1 MYAICLYSCT
11 YSLHLC
17 MYVCVYVCLRAS
29 CILSLHLFCAMHVR
43 IPMPFWCT
51 YDCLMCLMCCLICLI
66 MSCILRLSYMYCLL
80 WGCLDVRSSLSS
92 DCDVVH
98 ASVAKQHAQVN
109 CRPAFCWQQSNACS
123 PSTHEEY
130 SISIY
135 QPAFCWSQSR
145 EQHVVPCFCVHPR
158 IIFVQICRS
167 VVRCACCSHVVVFHC
182 IL

>member
-1 MYAICLYSCT
+1 MHVCMRV
-11 YSLHLC
+11 C
-17 MYVCVYVCLRAS
+17 MYVCVHPAFS
-29 CILSLHLFCAMHVR
+29 PCIFCAMHVCM
-43 IPMPFWCT
+43 PMHSWCT
-51 YDCLMCLMCCLICLI
+51 YDCRMCLMYCLICIII
-66 MSCILRLSYMYCLL
+66 MSCLLRLSYMYCLL
-80 WGCLDVRSSLSS
+80 CGCLDVCSSLSS

-98 ASVAKQHAQVN
+98 ASVAKQHVQVN

-167 VVRCACCSHVVVFHC
+167 VVRCACCSHVVVFH
-182 IL
+182 

>member
-1 MYAICLYSCT
+1 
-11 YSLHLC
+11 
-17 MYVCVYVCLRAS
+17 
-29 CILSLHLFCAMHVR
+29 MHVR

-145 EQHVVPCFCVHPR
+145 EQHVVPCFLCTSSLHICEHISHLVNTCMSCLCV
-158 IIFVQICRS
+158 S
-167 VVRCACCSHVVVFHC
+167 VKAQASQS
-182 IL
+182 